1 MIQQF
6 VQEYLIESMVW
17 FSDLLNKKK
26 RLKALEMLEMMKKI
40 FYSHVPAKKLEVLNK
55 QCCGSGSGIGAFLIL
70 DPGFGIRN
78 RLNKIGENARSL
90 GLFLKWNSWS

>member
-6 VQEYLIESMVW
+6 VQDYLIESMVW

-55 QCCGSGSGIGAFLIL
+55 QCCGSGSGPFL
-70 DPGFGIRN
+70 FWIRD
-78 RLNKIGENARSL
+78 L
-90 GLFLKWNSWS
+90 GSGKD

>member
-26 RLKALEMLEMMKKI
+26 KIKSAGDAGDDEKDLLFPRACKKI
-40 FYSHVPAKKLEVLNK
+40 
-55 QCCGSGSGIGAFLIL
+55 
-70 DPGFGIRN
+70 
-78 RLNKIGENARSL
+78 RS
-90 GLFLKWNSWS
+90 SE

>member
-55 QCCGSGSGIGAFLIL
+55 QRCGSGSGPFL
-70 DPGFGIRN
+70 FWIRD
-78 RLNKIGENARSL
+78 L
-90 GLFLKWNSWS
+90 GSGKD

>member
-1 MIQQF
+1 
-6 VQEYLIESMVW
+6 
-17 FSDLLNKKK
+17 
-26 RLKALEMLEMMKKI
+26 MLEMMKKI

-70 DPGFGIRN
+70 DPGFWIRN

>member
-55 QCCGSGSGIGAFLIL
+55 QCCGSGSGIRDWGLF
-70 DPGFGIRN
+70 DSGSGIRDP
-78 RLNKIGENARSL
+78 E
-90 GLFLKWNSWS
+90 